1 MYITLSRTLARC
13 WQKLLLLAVDKLPV
27 MVYSGNLYS
36 DFNLRR

>member
-1 MYITLSRTLARC
+1 MYIALSRTLAKC
-13 WQKLLLLAVDKLPV
+13 CQKLLCPPVDKLPV

>member
-1 MYITLSRTLARC
+1 MYIGLTRTLAKC
-13 WQKLLLLAVDKLPV
+13 CQKLLRPAVDKLLF